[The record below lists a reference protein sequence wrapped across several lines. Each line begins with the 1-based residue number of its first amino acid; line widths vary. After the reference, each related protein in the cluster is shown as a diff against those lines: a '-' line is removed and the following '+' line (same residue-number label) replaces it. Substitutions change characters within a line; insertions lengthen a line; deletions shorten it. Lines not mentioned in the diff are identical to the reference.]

1 MKRIMSETVQFGGG
15 HFTKGEEVFARRI
28 GKTSCYI
35 LSKRKSQPVGPTV
48 AADRLK
54 QIAELVED

>member
-48 AADRLK
+48 AGRK
-54 QIAELVED
+54 GRK